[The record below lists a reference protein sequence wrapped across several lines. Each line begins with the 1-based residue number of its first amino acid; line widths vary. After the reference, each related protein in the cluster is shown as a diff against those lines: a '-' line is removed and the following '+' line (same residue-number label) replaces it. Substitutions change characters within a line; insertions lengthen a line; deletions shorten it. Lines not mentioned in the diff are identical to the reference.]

1 MNPRAAINGLLPF
14 QGSPFNRLGT
24 SPSIKRYPGQNFLM
38 KFSGERGIR
47 TLAPFRTNGFQDR
60 LVMTASISLHS
71 FYAILLSLFASD
83 LYIISPKPHGV
94 NYFFKKFVFFLHMLK
109 VILSSISAVHFFQRR
124 YIFFTMCMHDFM
136 ICVPAIPLPV
146 PDLQG
151 WLSLY
156 SHRSHL

>member
-124 YIFFTMCMHDFM
+124 
-136 ICVPAIPLPV
+136 
-146 PDLQG
+146 
-151 WLSLY
+151 LY
-156 SHRSHL
+156 VFHNAHA

>member
-60 LVMTASISLHS
+60 LVMTASISLQVVFVCRHQPATCTYYHFTIFVS
-71 FYAILLSLFASD
+71 TS
-83 LYIISPKPHGV
+83 
-94 NYFFKKFVFFLHMLK
+94 FFKKFEAIFKSSGV
-109 VILSSISAVHFFQRR
+109 VIFRFSYAPIITFVL
-124 YIFFTMCMHDFM
+124 T
-136 ICVPAIPLPV
+136 L
-146 PDLQG
+146 L
-151 WLSLY
+151 
-156 SHRSHL
+156 

>member
-94 NYFFKKFVFFLHMLK
+94 NYFFKKFVFFFAHGESDLIFHLRSAFFPVAAICFSQCACM
-109 VILSSISAVHFFQRR
+109 IL
-124 YIFFTMCMHDFM
+124 
-136 ICVPAIPLPV
+136 
-146 PDLQG
+146 
-151 WLSLY
+151 
-156 SHRSHL
+156 